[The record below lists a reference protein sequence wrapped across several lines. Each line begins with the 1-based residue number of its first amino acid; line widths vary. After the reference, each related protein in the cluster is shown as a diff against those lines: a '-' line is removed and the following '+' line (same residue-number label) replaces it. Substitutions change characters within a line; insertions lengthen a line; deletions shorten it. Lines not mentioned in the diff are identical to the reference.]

1 MWQLDDYWIVR
12 KSDLDQAKAGHV
24 ESPHL
29 ITPQIGRWL
38 ADGLLEGMLADL
50 QSEMDL
56 GVNKRYV
63 CARLTEA
70 FERQELL
77 ALCDAPFL
85 PARDLQASA
94 STDSGRLTA
103 ALSLGRVI
111 RGCLPVYNDA
121 MDAQF
126 DDGDIEDAVEEPAK
140 ENWIYVQ
147 HTRPRPGSLDP
158 ETREPTAPEP
168 VLSTA
173 HIYEAGTE
181 NEVAQAKMSAD
192 GKPVKVS
199 VPVGMAN
206 FDVVFDNDFGGEYKI
221 EHEPYPNPFTDKTP
235 EPTEAQKAQ
244 LVNMRLV

>member
-12 KSDLDQAKAGHV
+12 RSELDQTKAGHV
-24 ESPHL
+24 ESAHL

-50 QSEMDL
+50 LSEMDL

-94 STDSGRLTA
+94 A
-103 ALSLGRVI
+103 AAGGPSATLSLGRVI

-121 MDAQF
+121 LDGQHF
-126 DDGDIEDAVEEPAK
+126 DDEDEDAVEEAPK
-140 ENWIYVQ
+140 ENWIYIE
-147 HTRPRPGSLDP
+147 HTRPGPGSLDP

-173 HIYEAGTE
+173 HIYEAGTQ
-181 NEVAQAKMSAD
+181 NEVAQAKITAD
-192 GKPVKVS
+192 GKPVRVP

-206 FDVVFDNDFGGEYKI
+206 FDVVFDDDFGGEYKI
-221 EHEPYPNPFTDKTP
+221 EHEPYANPFTDKTE
-235 EPTEAQKAQ
+235 EPTKAQ
-244 LVNMRLV
+244 LAMLGSMRLV